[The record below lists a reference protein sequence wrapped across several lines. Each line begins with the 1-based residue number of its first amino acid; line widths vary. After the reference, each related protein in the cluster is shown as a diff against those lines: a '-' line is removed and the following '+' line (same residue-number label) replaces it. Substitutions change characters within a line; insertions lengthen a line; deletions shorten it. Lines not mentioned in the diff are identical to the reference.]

1 MESSFTVS
9 IIIVVSIRR
18 FFALKGVVRNV
29 VQTDYRLVR
38 ILDDQ
43 VLAILLLPMNA
54 KNEQFNK
61 VLKVDFTNKLFQHT

>member
-54 KNEQFNK
+54 K
-61 VLKVDFTNKLFQHT
+61 

>member
-43 VLAILLLPMNA
+43 VLAILLLPMNE